1 MILALQDGL
10 YNLTYFIV
18 LLNFRKRYY
27 KSLNIKKVIIF
38 DHIFIKLDIRNIR
51 ELIQK

>member
-10 YNLTYFIV
+10 YNLTYFV
-18 LLNFRKRYY
+18 LLNFAKRY

-38 DHIFIKLDIRNIR
+38 DHIFIKFDIRNIR
-51 ELIQK
+51 ESIQK